1 MKLTVAAFVMAI
13 ASASA
18 ARTAKKVDLS
28 RGLAADSKAG
38 SKVLSQARRVEEDE
52 EVDFTW
58 VAGYSLKFQGCHH
71 MQQWN
76 AEADGEDEPKIQ
88 TKRLV
93 RFRLCPADACT
104 YEDASGCDSGY
115 GDYIIDLNIFL
126 EAYWENKLE
135 MQEWQCEY
143 TRINECGCD
152 DDDGKDDNFNEESC
166 QYACF
171 MDRGMDYCWEGGDP
185 DADDEP
191 EEKEELEVQEY
202 MECAQIEFPEDENR
216 RLEEEEIPYYIGP
229 YCAESGS
236 AILLGVFNDEFCTNF
251 ASEGDAGRS
260 VYYDNMAEALP
271 YGSESLVDMNCIPC
285 KEPGDA
291 DMQNNQNDQ
300 QDEDEVVEFCELAYE
315 QAGKCENRLS
325 INNPNSNACTY
336 MSGISIFRRDGEV
349 IMRDLS
355 SSSAASVFIGIFSAT
370 FVAAG
375 AYVYYLK
382 TKLDRA
388 KINLA
393 E

>member
-1 MKLTVAAFVMAI
+1 MKFTVATLVMALAT
-13 ASASA
+13 ASAK
-18 ARTAKKVDLS
+18 TKKVDMS
-28 RGLAADSKAG
+28 SPLAADSKAG
-38 SKVLSQARRVEEDE
+38 LKVLSQARRVEENG

-93 RFRLCPADACT
+93 RFRLCPSDSCT
-104 YEDASGCDSGY
+104 YADASGCSSGY

-191 EEKEELEVQEY
+191 EEQEELEVQEY
-202 MECAQIEFPEDENR
+202 MECAQIDFPEDENR
-216 RLEEEEIPYYIGP
+216 RLEEEEEIQYFIGP
-229 YCAESGS
+229 YCADSG
-236 AILLGVFNDEFCTNF
+236 AEILLGVFNDEFCTNF

-260 VYYDNMAEALP
+260 VYYDYMGEALP
-271 YGSESLVDMNCIPC
+271 YSSESLVDMNCIPC

-300 QDEDEVVEFCELAYE
+300 QDEDEVVEMCEMVYE
-315 QAGKCENRLS
+315 QAGKCENNLG
-325 INNPNSNACTY
+325 INNANNNGCNY
-336 MSGISIFRRDGEV
+336 MDGISIFRRDGQV
-349 IMRDLS
+349 IMRDLT
-355 SSSAASVFIGIFSAT
+355 SSSAANVFIGLFAAT
-370 FVAAG
+370 FAAAG
-375 AYVYYLK
+375 AYAYYLK

-388 KINLA
+388 KINLS